1 MRALMTNEKFNT
13 VVVQYEKLVFTVCYQ
28 LVRDYHEAQNLTQ
41 DTFISAYNHIDSC
54 DEANLKPWLA
64 RIAANKAKDY
74 LKSAYYRHTTLSDE
88 PVGENVV
95 SIERSPDDITL
106 SKEQE
111 QYIREQIYTL
121 KEPYLKVS
129 IMFFLEDKS
138 PDEIAILL
146 GRPKKTVQTQ
156 LYRAKL
162 ALQNMLKGELC
173 DV

>member
-1 MRALMTNEKFNT
+1 MTKEKFGEI
-13 VVVQYEKLVFTVCYQ
+13 VVQYERLVFTVCYQ
-28 LVRDYHEAQNLTQ
+28 LVRDYDEAQNLSQ
-41 DTFISAYNHIDSC
+41 DTFLAAYRHIDSC

-88 PVGENVV
+88 PVGAEVASGERIPEDVV
-95 SIERSPDDITL
+95 L
-106 SKEQE
+106 SGEQE
-111 QYIREQIYTL
+111 RLIKEMIYSL

-129 IMFFLEDKS
+129 VMYLLEEKS
-138 PDEIAILL
+138 MEEISLAL

-162 ALQNMLKGELC
+162 CLQEMLKGERTG
-173 DV
+173 